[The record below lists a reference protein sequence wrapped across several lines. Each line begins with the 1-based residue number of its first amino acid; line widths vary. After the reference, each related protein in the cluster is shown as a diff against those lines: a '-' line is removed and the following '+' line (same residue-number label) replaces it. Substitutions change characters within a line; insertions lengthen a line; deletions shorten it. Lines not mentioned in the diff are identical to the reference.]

1 MSEKIEKMKAML
13 EKMDKMTL
21 AAAGESDAVRNTE
34 GRRKKLLWFVHCL
47 HILRLDGGIPVND
60 EHEILAVEE
69 LKAKIS
75 RCADKERLRTE
86 TITLSVINDHTHS
99 WYIARHYYE
108 KCSKLLC
115 QMMVTIMDFMLEA
128 ETGRSVLYT
137 PEEKKTDVSMEKE
150 LAILAKAFRESYYYM
165 CAYDY
170 CTERLAEYAEVEE
183 YCLLMPEHRRIV
195 ANGLPARLQRIAVAY
210 CDQKGVPDII
220 KDEAVKDPEMLY
232 DEKLLAKVYERE
244 IKKYTHIDFAMNNY
258 QNMVSAVDYAYA
270 SEMGVKFGG

>member
-1 MSEKIEKMKAML
+1 MSEKTEKMKAML

-21 AAAGESDAVRNTE
+21 ATAGESDKIRNTE
-34 GRRKKLLWFVHCL
+34 GRRKNLLWFVHCL

-60 EHEILAVEE
+60 EHEMLAVEE

-75 RCADKERLRTE
+75 SLADKERQRTD
-86 TITLSVINDHTHS
+86 TIKLSVINDHTHS

-128 ETGRSVLYT
+128 ETGKSVLYT
-137 PEEKKTDVSMEKE
+137 SKEKKNGVSMEKE
-150 LAILAKAFRESYYYM
+150 LAILAKNFRESYYYM

-170 CTERLAEYAEVEE
+170 CTGRLAEYVEAEE
-183 YCLLMPEHRRIV
+183 YSLLMPEHQRII
-195 ANGLPARLQRIAVAY
+195 ANGLPAKLQRIAGE
-210 CDQKGVPDII
+210 CCRGIGQSDII
-220 KDEAVKDPEMLY
+220 KDKAVRDPSILY
-232 DEKLLAKVYERE
+232 DEKLLAQVYDRE
-244 IKKYTHIDFAMNNY
+244 IKKYTHIDYAMNNY
-258 QNMVSAVDYAYA
+258 QNMVSAVDRAYA